1 MSIDVTVRPQGNTS
15 GGDVRRIEGD
25 GAIDTV
31 REAEDALSFIGTS
44 GNVAVINA
52 GRSNEQVYTRAQL
65 EAIRDGR
72 PAVSQDAGPSHGL
85 SIEGY
90 YTAGLSDVGH
100 SGLGLRAGYHG
111 RFPLSSNQD
120 PATIRVSAGIDV
132 GGGNLTYTLPGSMA
146 GANNASSNFTRVGA
160 SVGAGIHSPGFIDH
174 RVSVGAG
181 GRVGVGYFG
190 TPAST
195 IVMLPQTCTPDDF
208 GRGECEPNAGPR
220 TGNGGNTGLFNPQQG
235 NSRGTNG
242 VAIQA
247 ALPVTA
253 SVRIAQ
259 GSWGSVS
266 AAANAEL
273 GVTTLLPSDGHGVT
287 FGHVAAGLGVEVVFG
302 GYAAT
307 RSVSSS
313 ESRTTTAA
321 SQTRA
326 AGASLVLA
334 DSAAVRSF
342 GGLPSEARILG
353 VQFDNLPEDT
363 EAPYEVPAS
372 SMIAGNHQLS
382 IRYRNPDDSS
392 DRFRIVPITIN
403 ATEVGNGANFGAVLN
418 IPANVERPAPDMVNG
433 TSTPR
438 DIPIGNIQTV
448 PNFSSNAT
456 YSLFVDGNPVR
467 ENIPLPADRNTVL
480 TLPAAVADGSRQVQ
494 VRVMR
499 PGQEQITYPTANVVI
514 GPAISNITNAAV
526 QPPSSGASFAGEQI
540 RVRFNTSMAGEH
552 RVRVNVGSHAETI
565 TVPAGTAGREYTA
578 TLGGAPRSWT
588 DTGGVP
594 DRRTR
599 RYTVPVSVT
608 PLGSGDRTGTTVQ
621 AGSVTISAPRAAGR
635 VVNRNN
641 TPPLPHRRLPGAGG
655 R

>member
-52 GRSNEQVYTRAQL
+52 GRSNERVYTRAQL

-72 PAVSQDAGPSHGL
+72 SADSQGTGPSHGL

-111 RFPLSSNQD
+111 RFPLSSNQN
-120 PATIRVSAGIDV
+120 PATIRVSAGVDV
-132 GGGNLTYTLPGSMA
+132 GGGNRTYTLPGSMP

-160 SVGAGIHSPGFIDH
+160 SVGASIHSPGFLDQ

-242 VAIQA
+242 VALQA

-266 AAANAEL
+266 ASANAEL
-273 GVTTLLPSDGHGVT
+273 GVTTLLPSDGRGVT

-307 RSVSSS
+307 R
-313 ESRTTTAA
+313 
-321 SQTRA
+321 
-326 AGASLVLA
+326 
-334 DSAAVRSF
+334 
-342 GGLPSEARILG
+342 
-353 VQFDNLPEDT
+353 
-363 EAPYEVPAS
+363 
-372 SMIAGNHQLS
+372 
-382 IRYRNPDDSS
+382 
-392 DRFRIVPITIN
+392 
-403 ATEVGNGANFGAVLN
+403 
-418 IPANVERPAPDMVNG
+418 
-433 TSTPR
+433 
-438 DIPIGNIQTV
+438 
-448 PNFSSNAT
+448 
-456 YSLFVDGNPVR
+456 
-467 ENIPLPADRNTVL
+467 
-480 TLPAAVADGSRQVQ
+480 
-494 VRVMR
+494 
-499 PGQEQITYPTANVVI
+499 
-514 GPAISNITNAAV
+514 NAA
-526 QPPSSGASFAGEQI
+526 P
-540 RVRFNTSMAGEH
+540 
-552 RVRVNVGSHAETI
+552 
-565 TVPAGTAGREYTA
+565 TAGRPDVDA
-578 TLGGAPRSWT
+578 TSLAEQPAAGQDWNLSDDYLRTLLPSDARGADTRIVGVAFDEREVTGNPRAVPANRMTPGPHTLRITYRRPSDTQDQVREIRLNAAAPIPFPGG
-588 DTGGVP
+588 GGVIQ
-594 DRRTR
+594 TNH
-599 RYTVPVSVT
+599 
-608 PLGSGDRTGTTVQ
+608 VQ
-621 AGSVTISAPRAAGR
+621 EIER
-635 VVNRNN
+635 
-641 TPPLPHRRLPGAGG
+641 
-655 R
+655 